1 MANKTV
7 FRNGL
12 VFTGQAN
19 ASNSTRTGALVVVE
33 GDRIVAV
40 DDEASEASQ
49 QLLQDSDIDIVDLQG
64 RSLLPAFVDSHMHLL
79 QFGESLNKADL
90 SNCKNLHDIR
100 TVIVQTAKQ
109 KPHAPRL
116 LFRGWY
122 QDSTDGEASA
132 AMIDDLDPRPIYI
145 DAFDLHSVWCNTAAV
160 KEMGLKDIP
169 DMQGGEICKD
179 EKGNPTGHI
188 LEAAVFTVVVPFLS
202 HAATREQNE
211 AALRSALTAYNHAGY
226 TSVADLAM
234 DEAQW
239 NLLVSNKAELTLRVA
254 AFWLVNP
261 SEDENQVLAQV
272 DKAIEMRRIY
282 NEETSPDLKIQGI
295 KLICDGTVDGCT
307 AALHKP
313 YSHNGADPHAFWEPA
328 ILEKVVRK
336 ASQAGLQCALHAIGD
351 KTVNLAINALAAANS
366 PQSRHRIEHLELTTT
381 EDAQRLGKLGILA
394 SVQPVHS
401 DPHILKAWPRYI
413 GEDRCRRAFAYKEFV
428 DHGAHIAFGTDA
440 PTAAHF
446 PFPNLYTA
454 TTRRSAIDPCLETR
468 TNEHFKVDL
477 FSAMTAVTRGAAY
490 SMRTEYRVGTIEVG
504 KQADL
509 VIADLDWNEAGNLLQ
524 AKTHETWFS
533 GRRVFA
539 RN

>member
-1 MANKTV
+1 
-7 FRNGL
+7 
-12 VFTGQAN
+12 
-19 ASNSTRTGALVVVE
+19 
-33 GDRIVAV
+33 
-40 DDEASEASQ
+40 
-49 QLLQDSDIDIVDLQG
+49 
-64 RSLLPAFVDSHMHLL
+64 MHLL

-90 SNCKNLHDIR
+90 SHCKTVYDIR
-100 TVIVQTAKQ
+100 SVISQTANQ
-109 KPHAPRL
+109 KPNVPRL

-122 QDSTDGEASA
+122 QGSTDGKASA
-132 AMIDDLDPRPIYI
+132 AMIDDIDPRPIYI
-145 DAFDLHSVWCNTAAV
+145 DAFDLHSVWCNTAAI

-169 DMQGGEICKD
+169 NMQGGEICRD
-179 EKGNPTGHI
+179 EEGVPTGHI

-202 HAATREQNE
+202 QAATRQQNE
-211 AALRSALTAYNHAGY
+211 TALRSALRAYNDAGY

-239 NLLVSNKAELTLRVA
+239 ELLVSMQAGLTLRVA

-261 SEDENQVLAQV
+261 SENEEQVLAQV
-272 DKAIEMRRIY
+272 DRAIEMYKIY
-282 NEETSPDLKIQGI
+282 NDETSPNLKIQGI

-313 YSHNGADPHAFWEPA
+313 YSHNGAKPGAFWEPA
-328 ILEKVVRK
+328 MLKKVVSR

-351 KTVNLAINALAAANS
+351 KTVTLAIDALAAANF
-366 PQSRHRIEHLELTTT
+366 PDSRHRIEHLELTTP
-381 EDAQRLGKLGILA
+381 EDAQRLGRLGILA

-413 GEDRCRRAFAYKEFV
+413 GEDRCKRAFAYKEFA
-428 DHGAHIAFGTDA
+428 DHGAHVAFGTDA

-446 PFPNLYTA
+446 PFPNLYNA

-490 SMRTEYRVGTIEVG
+490 SMWIEHRVGTIEVG

-509 VIADLDWNEAGNLLQ
+509 VIADLDWNVVDNLLQ
-524 AKTHETWFS
+524 AKIHETWFN
-533 GRRVFA
+533 GRHVFA
-539 RN
+539 QH